1 MPAVTSLDL
10 QLTYDVYPW
19 LRQHVA
25 LLAEI
30 TDILSERTKNGV
42 NYLDRAAG
50 DYGYAAGSQ
59 GSWGINLG
67 IRYDF

>member
-1 MPAVTSLDL
+1 L
-10 QLTYDVYPW
+10 

-30 TDILSERTKNGV
+30 TNILNERTKNGV
-42 NYLDRAAG
+42 AYTDRVAG
-50 DYGYAAGSQ
+50 DYGYATGSE

>member
-1 MPAVTSLDL
+1 
-10 QLTYDVYPW
+10 
-19 LRQHVA
+19 VA

-30 TDILSERTKNGV
+30 TTILNERTKNGV
-42 NYLDRAAG
+42 AYTDRVAG
-50 DYGYAAGSQ
+50 DYGYATGSE